1 MTTQV
6 QEIISQLFDHKAEVN
21 MSASKVFG
29 EVFNAICDNAKK
41 DESILKYLIPEDKD
55 ARKQVRADMLAKFFY
70 AMPHIV
76 EAGTGKLVVCDMVEA
91 DPEKE
96 YTQAFTECRP
106 TVDDEATKYPC
117 AVTMAQAER
126 EVAKMETIKYA
137 SGFEK
142 EVPSVDEN
150 GKVIKEKRLVNLV
163 PREKTQWGYTKTV
176 KQAIINAITMWEIEQ
191 GLA

>member
-6 QEIISQLFDHKAEVN
+6 QEIISQLFDKKADQNLSV
-21 MSASKVFG
+21 SKVFG
-29 EVFNAICDNAKK
+29 EVFNAIAENAKK
-41 DESILKYLIPEDKD
+41 EESILKYLIPSDADK
-55 ARKQVRADMLAKFFY
+55 RKAVRADMFQKFLY

-96 YTQAFTECRP
+96 YTQAFAECRP
-106 TVDDEATKYPC
+106 SVDDEVTKYPC

-126 EVAKMETIKYA
+126 EVAKMELVKYA

-142 EVPSVDEN
+142 EVPSLDEN
-150 GKVIKEKRLVNLV
+150 GKVIKEKRIVNLV
-163 PREKTQWGYTKTV
+163 PREKVQWGYTAVV
-176 KQAIINAITMWEIEQ
+176 KKALINAILVWECEN
-191 GLA
+191 GL

>member
-6 QEIISQLFDHKAEVN
+6 QEIISQLFDKKADQNLSV
-21 MSASKVFG
+21 SKVFG
-29 EVFNAICDNAKK
+29 EVFNAIADNAKK
-41 DESILKYLIPEDKD
+41 DESILKYLIPSDADK
-55 ARKQVRADMLAKFFY
+55 RKAVRADMFQKFLY

-76 EAGTGKLVVCDMVEA
+76 EAGSGKLVVCDMVEA

-96 YTQAFTECRP
+96 YTQAFCSCRVS
-106 TVDDEATKYPC
+106 VDDEVSNYPS

-150 GKVIKEKRLVNLV
+150 GKVIKEKRVVNLV
-163 PREKTQWGYTKTV
+163 PREKVQWGYTAVV
-176 KQAIINAITMWEIEQ
+176 KKAIINAILVWECEN
-191 GLA
+191 GL

>member
-6 QEIISQLFDHKAEVN
+6 QEIISQLFDKKADQNLSV
-21 MSASKVFG
+21 SKVFG
-29 EVFNAICDNAKK
+29 EVFNAIAENAKK
-41 DESILKYLIPEDKD
+41 EESILKYLIPSDADK
-55 ARKQVRADMLAKFFY
+55 RKAVRADMFQKFLY

-76 EAGTGKLVVCDMVEA
+76 EAGSGKLVVCDMVEA

-96 YTQAFTECRP
+96 YTQAFCSCRP
-106 TVDDEATKYPC
+106 SVDDEVSNYPY

-150 GKVIKEKRLVNLV
+150 GKVIKEKRVVNLV
-163 PREKTQWGYTKTV
+163 PREKVQWGYTAVV
-176 KQAIINAITMWEIEQ
+176 KKAIINAILVWECEN
-191 GLA
+191 GL

>member
-6 QEIISQLFDHKAEVN
+6 SELIEKLFDHKAEVN

-55 ARKQVRADMLAKFFY
+55 ARKQVRADMLSKFFN

-76 EAGTGKLVVCDMVEA
+76 EAGSGKLVVCDMVEA
-91 DPEKE
+91 DPTKE
-96 YTQAFTECRP
+96 YTQAFTAYRAS
-106 TVDDEATKYPC
+106 VDEDVVTLTE
-117 AVTMAQAER
+117 AVTMGRAER
-126 EVAKMETIKYA
+126 EVPMTETIKYA

-150 GKVIKEKRLVNLV
+150 GKVIKEKRIVNLV
-163 PREKTQWGYTKTV
+163 PREKVQWGYTAVV
-176 KQAIINAITMWEIEQ
+176 KKAIINAILVWECEN
-191 GLA
+191 GL

>member
-6 QEIISQLFDHKAEVN
+6 QEIISQLFDKKADQNLSV
-21 MSASKVFG
+21 SKVFG
-29 EVFNAICDNAKK
+29 EVFNAIADNAKK
-41 DESILKYLIPEDKD
+41 DESLLKYLIPSDADK
-55 ARKQVRADMLAKFFY
+55 RKAVRADMFQKFLY

-76 EAGTGKLVVCDMVEA
+76 EAGSGKLVVCDMVEA
-91 DPEKE
+91 DPSKE
-96 YTQAFTECRP
+96 YTQAFCSCRVS
-106 TVDDEATKYPC
+106 VDDEVSNYPS

-150 GKVIKEKRLVNLV
+150 GKVIKEKRVVNLV
-163 PREKTQWGYTKTV
+163 PREKVQWGYTAVV
-176 KQAIINAITMWEIEQ
+176 KKAIINAILVWECEN
-191 GLA
+191 GL

>member
-6 QEIISQLFDHKAEVN
+6 QEIISQLFDKKADQNLSV
-21 MSASKVFG
+21 SKVFG
-29 EVFNAICDNAKK
+29 EVFNAIADNAKK
-41 DESILKYLIPEDKD
+41 DESLLKYLIPSDADK
-55 ARKQVRADMLAKFFY
+55 RKAVRADMFQKFLY

-76 EAGTGKLVVCDMVEA
+76 EAGSGKLVVCDMVEA

-96 YTQAFTECRP
+96 YTQAFCSCRVS
-106 TVDDEATKYPC
+106 VDDEVSNYPS

-150 GKVIKEKRLVNLV
+150 GKVIKEKRVVNLV
-163 PREKTQWGYTKTV
+163 PREKVQWGYTAVV
-176 KQAIINAITMWEIEQ
+176 KKAIINAILVWECEN
-191 GLA
+191 GL

>member
-1 MTTQV
+1 MTAQV
-6 QEIISQLFDHKAEVN
+6 QEIISQLFDKKADQNLSV
-21 MSASKVFG
+21 SKVFG
-29 EVFNAICDNAKK
+29 EVFNAIAENAKK
-41 DESILKYLIPEDKD
+41 EESILKYLIPSDADK
-55 ARKQVRADMLAKFFY
+55 RKAVRADMFQKFLY

-96 YTQAFTECRP
+96 YTQAFCSCRVS
-106 TVDDEATKYPC
+106 VDDEVSKFPL

-150 GKVIKEKRLVNLV
+150 GKVIKEKRIVNLV
-163 PREKTQWGYTKTV
+163 PREKVQWGYTAVV
-176 KQAIINAITMWEIEQ
+176 KKAIINAILVWECEN
-191 GLA
+191 GL

>member
-6 QEIISQLFDHKAEVN
+6 QEIISQLFDKKADQNLSV
-21 MSASKVFG
+21 SKVFG
-29 EVFNAICDNAKK
+29 EVFNAIAENARKE
-41 DESILKYLIPEDKD
+41 ESILKYLIPSDADK
-55 ARKQVRADMLAKFFY
+55 RKAVRADMFQKFLY

-76 EAGTGKLVVCDMVEA
+76 EVGSGKLVVCDMVEA

-96 YTQAFTECRP
+96 YTQAFCSCRVS
-106 TVDDEATKYPC
+106 VDDEVSHYPY

-150 GKVIKEKRLVNLV
+150 GKVIKEKRIVNLV
-163 PREKTQWGYTKTV
+163 PREKVQWGYTAVV
-176 KQAIINAITMWEIEQ
+176 KKAIINAILVWEAEN
-191 GLA
+191 GL

>member
-1 MTTQV
+1 MNAQV
-6 QEIISQLFDHKAEVN
+6 QEIISQLFDKKADQNLSV
-21 MSASKVFG
+21 SKVFG
-29 EVFNAICDNAKK
+29 EVFNAIADNAKK
-41 DESILKYLIPEDKD
+41 DESLLKYLIPSDADK
-55 ARKQVRADMLAKFFY
+55 RKAVRADMFQKFLY

-96 YTQAFTECRP
+96 YTQAFCSCRVS
-106 TVDDEATKYPC
+106 VDDEVSNYPS

-150 GKVIKEKRLVNLV
+150 GKVIKEKRIVNLV
-163 PREKTQWGYTKTV
+163 PREKVQWGYTAVV
-176 KQAIINAITMWEIEQ
+176 KKAIINAILVWECEN
-191 GLA
+191 GL

>member
-1 MTTQV
+1 MTAQV
-6 QEIISQLFDHKAEVN
+6 QEIISQLFDKKADQNLSV
-21 MSASKVFG
+21 SKVFG
-29 EVFNAICDNAKK
+29 EVFNAIADNAKK
-41 DESILKYLIPEDKD
+41 DESILKYLIPSDADK
-55 ARKQVRADMLAKFFY
+55 RKAVRADMFQKFLY
-70 AMPHIV
+70 AMPHII

-96 YTQAFTECRP
+96 YTQAFCSCRP
-106 TVDDEATKYPC
+106 SVDDEVSNYPC

-150 GKVIKEKRLVNLV
+150 GKVIKEKRIVNLV
-163 PREKTQWGYTKTV
+163 PREKVQWGYTAVV
-176 KQAIINAITMWEIEQ
+176 KKAIINAILVWECEN
-191 GLA
+191 GL

>member
-6 QEIISQLFDHKAEVN
+6 QEIISQLFDKKADQNLSV
-21 MSASKVFG
+21 SKVFG
-29 EVFNAICDNAKK
+29 EVFNAIANNAKK
-41 DESILKYLIPEDKD
+41 EESLLKYLIPSDADK
-55 ARKQVRADMLAKFFY
+55 RKAVRADMFQKFLY

-76 EAGTGKLVVCDMVEA
+76 EAGSGKLVVCDMVEA

-96 YTQAFTECRP
+96 YTQAFCSCRVS
-106 TVDDEATKYPC
+106 VDDEVSNYPS

-150 GKVIKEKRLVNLV
+150 GKVIKEKRIVNLV
-163 PREKTQWGYTKTV
+163 PREKVQWGYTAVV
-176 KQAIINAITMWEIEQ
+176 KKAIINAILVWECEN
-191 GLA
+191 GL

>member
-1 MTTQV
+1 M
-6 QEIISQLFDHKAEVN
+6 FDKKADQNLSV
-21 MSASKVFG
+21 SKVFG
-29 EVFNAICDNAKK
+29 EVFNAIADNAKK
-41 DESILKYLIPEDKD
+41 DESILKYLIPSDADK
-55 ARKQVRADMLAKFFY
+55 RKAVRADMFQKFLY

-76 EAGTGKLVVCDMVEA
+76 EAGSCKLVVCDMVEA

-96 YTQAFTECRP
+96 YTQAFCSCRVS
-106 TVDDEATKYPC
+106 VDDEVSNYPS

-150 GKVIKEKRLVNLV
+150 GKVIKEKRVVNLV
-163 PREKTQWGYTKTV
+163 PREKVQWGYTAVV
-176 KQAIINAITMWEIEQ
+176 KKAIINAILVWECEN
-191 GLA
+191 GL

>member
-1 MTTQV
+1 M
-6 QEIISQLFDHKAEVN
+6 FDKKADQNLSV
-21 MSASKVFG
+21 SKVFG
-29 EVFNAICDNAKK
+29 EVFNAIADNAKK
-41 DESILKYLIPEDKD
+41 DESILKYLIPSDADK
-55 ARKQVRADMLAKFFY
+55 RKAVRADMFQKFLY

-76 EAGTGKLVVCDMVEA
+76 EAGSGKLVVCDMVEA

-96 YTQAFTECRP
+96 YTQAFCSCRVS
-106 TVDDEATKYPC
+106 VDDEVSNYPS

-150 GKVIKEKRLVNLV
+150 GKVIKEKRVVNLV
-163 PREKTQWGYTKTV
+163 PREKTQWGYTSVV
-176 KQAIINAITMWEIEQ
+176 KRALLKAIIAWEIEN

>member
-6 QEIISQLFDHKAEVN
+6 SELIEKLFDHKAEVN

-29 EVFNAICDNAKK
+29 EVFNAICDDAKK
-41 DESILKYLIPEDKD
+41 SESILKYLIPEDKE
-55 ARKQVRADMLAKFFY
+55 ARKQVRADMLSKFFY

-76 EAGTGKLVVCDMVEA
+76 EALTGKIVVCDMVEA
-91 DPEKE
+91 DPTKE
-96 YTQAFTECRP
+96 YTQAFTAYRAS
-106 TVDDEATKYPC
+106 VDEDVVVCAS
-117 AVTMAQAER
+117 AVTMGQAER
-126 EVAKMETIKYA
+126 EVPMTETIKYA

-142 EVPSVDEN
+142 EVPSVDAE
-150 GKVIKEKRLVNLV
+150 GKVIKEKRVVNIV

-176 KQAIINAITMWEIEQ
+176 KTAIINAITAWEVEQ

>member
-6 QEIISQLFDHKAEVN
+6 QEIISQLFDKKADQNLSV
-21 MSASKVFG
+21 SKVFG
-29 EVFNAICDNAKK
+29 EVFNAIAENAKK
-41 DESILKYLIPEDKD
+41 DESLLKYLIPSD
-55 ARKQVRADMLAKFFY
+55 AEKRKAVRADMFQKFLY

-76 EAGTGKLVVCDMVEA
+76 EAGSGKLVVCDMVEA
-91 DPEKE
+91 DPSKE
-96 YTQAFTECRP
+96 YTQAFCSCRP
-106 TVDDEATKYPC
+106 SVDDEVTKYPC

-150 GKVIKEKRLVNLV
+150 GKVIKEKRIVNLV
-163 PREKTQWGYTKTV
+163 PHEKVQWGYTAVV
-176 KQAIINAITMWEIEQ
+176 KKALINAILVWECEN
-191 GLA
+191 GL

>member
-6 QEIISQLFDHKAEVN
+6 QEIISQLFDKKADQNLSV
-21 MSASKVFG
+21 SKVFG
-29 EVFNAICDNAKK
+29 EVFNAIAENAKK
-41 DESILKYLIPEDKD
+41 DESLLKYLIPSD
-55 ARKQVRADMLAKFFY
+55 AEKRKAVRADMFQKFLY

-91 DPEKE
+91 DPSKE
-96 YTQAFTECRP
+96 YTQAFCSCRP
-106 TVDDEATKYPC
+106 SVDDEVTKYPC

-150 GKVIKEKRLVNLV
+150 GKVIKEKRIVNLV
-163 PREKTQWGYTKTV
+163 PREKVQWGYTAVV
-176 KQAIINAITMWEIEQ
+176 KKALINAILVWECEN
-191 GLA
+191 GL

>member
-6 QEIISQLFDHKAEVN
+6 QEIISQLFDKKADQNLSV
-21 MSASKVFG
+21 SKVFG
-29 EVFNAICDNAKK
+29 EVFNAIADNAKK
-41 DESILKYLIPEDKD
+41 DESLLKYLIPSDADK
-55 ARKQVRADMLAKFFY
+55 RKAVRADMFQKFLY

-76 EAGTGKLVVCDMVEA
+76 EAGSGKLVVCDMVEA

-96 YTQAFTECRP
+96 YTQAFCSCRVS
-106 TVDDEATKYPC
+106 VDDEVSNFPS

-150 GKVIKEKRLVNLV
+150 GKVIKEKRIVNLV
-163 PREKTQWGYTKTV
+163 PREKVQWGYTAVV
-176 KQAIINAITMWEIEQ
+176 KKAIINAILVWEAEN
-191 GLA
+191 GL

>member
-6 QEIISQLFDHKAEVN
+6 QEIISQLFDKKADQNLSV
-21 MSASKVFG
+21 SKVFG
-29 EVFNAICDNAKK
+29 EVFNAIADNAKK
-41 DESILKYLIPEDKD
+41 DESLLKYLIPSDADK
-55 ARKQVRADMLAKFFY
+55 RKVVRADMFQKFLY

-76 EAGTGKLVVCDMVEA
+76 EACSGKLVVCDMVEA

-96 YTQAFTECRP
+96 YTQAFCSCRVS
-106 TVDDEATKYPC
+106 VDDEVSNYPS

-150 GKVIKEKRLVNLV
+150 GKVIKEKRVVNLV
-163 PREKTQWGYTKTV
+163 PREKVQWGYTAVV
-176 KQAIINAITMWEIEQ
+176 KKAIINAILVWECEN
-191 GLA
+191 GL

>member
-6 QEIISQLFDHKAEVN
+6 QEIISQLFDKKADQNLSV
-21 MSASKVFG
+21 SKVFG
-29 EVFNAICDNAKK
+29 EVFNAIKDNAQKE
-41 DESILKYLIPEDKD
+41 ESLLKYLIPSDADK
-55 ARKQVRADMLAKFFY
+55 RKAVRADMFQKFLY

-76 EAGTGKLVVCDMVEA
+76 EAGSGKLVVCDMVEA

-96 YTQAFTECRP
+96 YTQAFCSCRVS
-106 TVDDEATKYPC
+106 VDDEVSHYPM

-150 GKVIKEKRLVNLV
+150 GKVIKEKRIVNLV
-163 PREKTQWGYTKTV
+163 PREKVQWGYTAVV
-176 KQAIINAITMWEIEQ
+176 KKALINAILVWECEN
-191 GLA
+191 GL

>member
-6 QEIISQLFDHKAEVN
+6 QEIISQLFDKKAEQN
-21 MSASKVFG
+21 LSASKVFG
-29 EVFNAICDNAKK
+29 EVFNAICNNAKK
-41 DESILKYLIPEDKD
+41 DESILKYLIPSD
-55 ARKQVRADMLAKFFY
+55 AEQRKQVRADMLRKFFY

-96 YTQAFTECRP
+96 YAQAFCECRP
-106 TVDDEATKYPC
+106 SVDDEATKYPC

-126 EVAKMETIKYA
+126 EVAMTETIKYA

-142 EVPSVDEN
+142 VVPALDEN
-150 GKVIKEKRLVNLV
+150 GKVIKEKRIVNLV
-163 PREKTQWGYTKTV
+163 PREKTQWGYTSVV
-176 KQAIINAITMWEIEQ
+176 KKAIINAIIMWEIEQ

>member
-6 QEIISQLFDHKAEVN
+6 QEIISQLFDKKADQNLSV
-21 MSASKVFG
+21 SKVFG
-29 EVFNAICDNAKK
+29 EVFNAIADNAKK
-41 DESILKYLIPEDKD
+41 DESILKYLIPSDADK
-55 ARKQVRADMLAKFFY
+55 RKAVRADMFQKFLY

-76 EAGTGKLVVCDMVEA
+76 EAGSGKLVVCDMVEA

-96 YTQAFTECRP
+96 YTQAFCSCRVS
-106 TVDDEATKYPC
+106 VDDEVSNYPS

-150 GKVIKEKRLVNLV
+150 GKVIKEKRVVNLV
-163 PREKTQWGYTKTV
+163 PREKTQWGYTAVV
-176 KQAIINAITMWEIEQ
+176 KKAIINAILVWECEN
-191 GLA
+191 GL

>member
-6 QEIISQLFDHKAEVN
+6 SELIEKLFDKKAEQNLSV
-21 MSASKVFG
+21 SKVFG
-29 EVFNAICDNAKK
+29 EVFNAIADDAKK
-41 DESILKYLIPEDKD
+41 SESILKYLIPSD
-55 ARKQVRADMLAKFFY
+55 AEGRKQVRKDMFDKFLY

-76 EAGTGKLVVCDMVEA
+76 EAGSGKLVVCDMVEA

-106 TVDDEATKYPC
+106 TVDDDATKYPC

-142 EVPSVDEN
+142 EVPALDEN

-176 KQAIINAITMWEIEQ
+176 KQAIINAITMWEVEQ

>member
-1 MTTQV
+1 
-6 QEIISQLFDHKAEVN
+6 
-21 MSASKVFG
+21 
-29 EVFNAICDNAKK
+29 
-41 DESILKYLIPEDKD
+41 
-55 ARKQVRADMLAKFFY
+55 
-70 AMPHIV
+70 
-76 EAGTGKLVVCDMVEA
+76 MVEA

-96 YTQAFTECRP
+96 YAQAFTECRP
-106 TVDDEATKYPC
+106 TVDDEATKYDC

-176 KQAIINAITMWEIEQ
+176 KQAIINAIIMWEIEQ